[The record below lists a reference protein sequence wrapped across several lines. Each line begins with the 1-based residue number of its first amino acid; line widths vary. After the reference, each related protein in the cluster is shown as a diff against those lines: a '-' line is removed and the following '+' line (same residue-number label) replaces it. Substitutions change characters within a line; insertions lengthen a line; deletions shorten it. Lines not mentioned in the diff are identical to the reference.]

1 MILFLTYH
9 KVVNAADDSDGD
21 FYNVTAD
28 DLAAQIQAT
37 LAAGFTSLTFDDL
50 KSARPVD
57 GKKFLLT
64 FDDGTV
70 DHHDIVLPIL
80 TRLGQ
85 RAVFFVPTSKLN
97 RPGYLTDAQ
106 TAQLATAGQLIG
118 CHSHEHKRLDTLSPE
133 EIRTQLQTAC
143 QELTR
148 IIGQAPWIFAPPGGF
163 ITPQVQATAKSL
175 GMEIIRTMK
184 WGFNRKPDFS
194 ALETAP
200 LNRHTTKSKFQ
211 KILQGK
217 QPQLLYF
224 GKQAAKAIIP
234 LRAYERIRSWIF
246 KLGRKH

>member
-1 MILFLTYH
+1 MILCLTYH
-9 KVVNAADDSDGD
+9 KVVHAADDCAED
-21 FYNVTAD
+21 FYTVTAD
-28 DLAAQIQAT
+28 DLVAQIQAT

-50 KSARPVD
+50 KSGRKIE
-57 GKKFLLT
+57 GKNFLLT

-80 TRLGQ
+80 TKLGQ
-85 RAVFFVPTSKLN
+85 RAVFFVPTAKLN

-106 TAQLATAGQLIG
+106 TTEIATVGHLIG
-118 CHSHEHKRLDTLSPE
+118 CHSHEHKRLDTLSPV

-143 QELTR
+143 QELSR
-148 IIGQAPWIFAPPGGF
+148 ITGQAPWIFAPPGGF
-163 ITPQVQATAKSL
+163 INPQIQAAAKSL

-184 WGFNRKPDFS
+184 WGFNRKLDFS

-217 QPQLLYF
+217 QPQLLYI

-234 LRAYERIRSWIF
+234 LHAYERVRSWLF
-246 KLGRKH
+246 KLARKH